1 MSLQGAAVAS
11 MTKDLRTIGTRFGI
25 NMFCGALGIL
35 IGSPVGGAIFP
46 QSWPGAQ
53 VFCAVNLLCSTA
65 AICGTYVIYMREEGR
80 PLFGFKG

>member
-11 MTKDLRTIGTRFGI
+11 MTDQMATIGTRFGI

-46 QSWPGAQ
+46 VSWPGAQ
-53 VFCAVNLLCSTA
+53 VFCASVLACSTA
-65 AICGTYVIYMREEGR
+65 CIVGTWLVFVRSKRRGHIVQ
-80 PLFGFKG
+80 K